1 MCISDP
7 DRSPVG
13 IDGSDIAPTPTG
25 LAEVV
30 SDDFPIL
37 HGCTLDR
44 LPVGSLSGQQQ
55 STRGNFAFSLA
66 FSKLFGNFGSCFL

>member
-1 MCISDP
+1 MRVSDP
-7 DRSPVG
+7 DCSSLESIAETQPQ
-13 IDGSDIAPTPTG
+13 APTG
-25 LAEVV
+25 FAEIV